1 MDLTAGTIAGHLNG
15 EVIGDEN
22 TIVKGVSRIEQGKP
36 GTLCFL
42 ANLKYERYV
51 YDTRASVVLIN
62 RSFVPSGE
70 IPATIIKVDNAY
82 EAIAQVLGFFSNKK
96 LKKGKEFPCTIS
108 RKVSIGKK
116 VYIGSHTYIGK
127 YSKIGNGAQIYPQVY
142 IGENVQIGANTVLYA
157 GVKVYDGCIIG
168 ANCVIH
174 ANAVIGADGFGF
186 APTADGKYRKIP
198 QTGIVTI
205 EDDVEIGANTT
216 VDRATM
222 GTTLIKRGVKLDNLI
237 QVAHNVVIDEDTV
250 IAAQTGIAGSSKVGK
265 HCMIGGQVG
274 IVGHVI
280 VADNTQIGA
289 QAGVISTVKEENRVL
304 LGMPAIDHMD
314 YMRAYAQFRKS
325 GKQKK

>member
-1 MDLTAGTIAGHLNG
+1 M
-15 EVIGDEN
+15 
-22 TIVKGVSRIEQGKP
+22 
-36 GTLCFL
+36 
-42 ANLKYERYV
+42 
-51 YDTRASVVLIN
+51 
-62 RSFVPSGE
+62 
-70 IPATIIKVDNAY
+70 
-82 EAIAQVLGFFSNKK
+82 
-96 LKKGKEFPCTIS
+96 
-108 RKVSIGKK
+108 
-116 VYIGSHTYIGK
+116 
-127 YSKIGNGAQIYPQVY
+127 IGNGAQIYPQVY

-168 ANCVIH
+168 ANCIIH

-274 IVGHVI
+274 IVGHVM